1 MNKSKIILASVGGVA
16 LVASLA
22 LAYLIWSALSDKGEK
37 ASELEGALQTAER
50 LARLPV
56 YPGPEGIAAYKENA
70 ETYEA
75 WREEAVKIA
84 AAGDM
89 TFETTTPP
97 AFKALLADEARRLS
111 SLPGA
116 VEGHLVKPDFPFG
129 FKEYITG
136 GELPAQEN
144 LARLQRE
151 WYDVKTVVEALARS
165 GVAEIVDVVV
175 KSGAPVVKDEEQPK
189 KGKKAKKPVKQQ
201 ETAEAGPAVTRIEV
215 EFRSS
220 PAALVNVINEFIV
233 SSRFVVIDQFSFA
246 HERDDIAEAL
256 GGGDGKKQQEAA
268 AGRGRRGRRGRTAE
282 EEASQ
287 QEGEKA
293 SNIVTD
299 PLSASLIKVN
309 MSFSVYDFRSL
320 EDGAAESQSAGEAK
334 PEEEK

>member
-37 ASELEGALQTAER
+37 ASELEGALQTADR

-70 ETYEA
+70 GTYET
-75 WREEAVKIA
+75 WREGAVKIA
-84 AAGDM
+84 AAGDVF
-89 TFETTTPP
+89 FEATTPP
-97 AFKALLADEARRLS
+97 AFKAFLADEARRLS

-116 VEGHLVKPDFPFG
+116 VDGRIVKPDFPFG

-151 WYDVKTVVEALARS
+151 WHDVSTVVEALAKS
-165 GVAEIVDVVV
+165 GVSEIVDIVV
-175 KSGAPVVKDEEQPK
+175 KSGAPVVKEEEQPK
-189 KGKKAKKPVKQQ
+189 KGKKGKKPAKQQ
-201 ETAEAGPAVTRIEV
+201 ETAEAGPDVTRIDV
-215 EFRSS
+215 AFRSS
-220 PAALVNVINEFIV
+220 PAGLVKVINEFIV
-233 SSRFVVIDQFSFA
+233 SSRFVVVDQFSFV

-268 AGRGRRGRRGRTAE
+268 AGRGRRGRRGRQV
-282 EEASQ
+282 EEA
-287 QEGEKA
+287 A
-293 SNIVTD
+293 SNEEVEKVSNVVTD
-299 PLSASLIKVN
+299 PISASLIKVD

-320 EDGAAESQSAGEAK
+320 EGGAAESQPAGEAK
-334 PEEEK
+334 AEEEK